1 MLVKGRE
8 LNRHANM
15 MQAPA
20 AAALTELESGQ
31 GVALNANGE
40 VILCDGGTRGFVS
53 MSDKNSTKDN
63 VTDKGGMVSFAIGS
77 AVYTVDD
84 GSFDS
89 GETYAFGTKLV
100 YNASGKLTPLVE
112 TTVTVADTDTDEQE
126 VILETATVSAIALG
140 AAVDSTLRVAQL

>member
-15 MQAPA
+15 MSAPA

-31 GVALNANGE
+31 GVALNADGE
-40 VILCDGGTRGFVS
+40 VILCDGSVRGFVA
-53 MSDKNSTKDN
+53 MSDMNDVKDN

-89 GETYAFGTKLV
+89 AETYAFGTRLV
-100 YNASGKLTPLVE
+100 YNASGLLTPFDE
-112 TTVTVADTDTDEQE
+112 VTPGDPKA
-126 VILETATVSAIALG
+126 ISAVALG
-140 AAVDSTLRVAQL
+140 PAVDNTLRVAQL